1 MIGKFKNIQSC
12 NHSLLNHNIRQART
26 HSFIHS
32 TIQSILLTLFRDNLM
47 NKIVFLLFIVTFYSF
62 ITLAQEDIHIGTTP
76 LDLRRTYQGGL
87 FDYSDP
93 ETVNITVQVWG
104 FVKYPGQY
112 IIPGY
117 SSVNNLIAL
126 AGGPSDDANLD
137 DLRIFRINKD
147 SSQAMIKFDYDD
159 LLWNDE
165 LSDKIKIPV
174 LLAGDILLV
183 PGEPRFYFKDYF
195 SLITSV
201 IGTLVSI
208 TILFVTIFKD

>member
-1 MIGKFKNIQSC
+1 
-12 NHSLLNHNIRQART
+12 
-26 HSFIHS
+26 
-32 TIQSILLTLFRDNLM
+32 M
-47 NKIVFLLFIVTFYSF
+47 NKIILFFFILFVILFTCSF
-62 ITLAQEDIHIGTTP
+62 TSHAQEDIRIGTTP

-93 ETVNITVQVWG
+93 ETVNITVQIWG

-147 SSQAMIKFDYDD
+147 STQTMIKFDYDD